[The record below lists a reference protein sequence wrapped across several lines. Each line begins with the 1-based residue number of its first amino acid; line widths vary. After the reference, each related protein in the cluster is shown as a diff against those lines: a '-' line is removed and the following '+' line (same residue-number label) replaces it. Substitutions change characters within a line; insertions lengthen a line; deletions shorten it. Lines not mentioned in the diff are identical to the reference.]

1 MTKTHFVSRIA
12 QALVKLKV
20 MSALEA
26 ESFEKEF
33 SGRSKARVDDFLLD
47 EGIVDRENLLKAIQ
61 AVYNIPSYDVRGH
74 FFNHQIL
81 MLFPQDFLVNKAV
94 IPLDI
99 EEDILT
105 IVVSNPE
112 DDETMEMIGNY
123 VPYSVNVLV
132 GIRRDIIDA
141 IEEYYDED
149 VATSDIADE
158 DSEEIDELAEDES
171 DIVDIY

>member
-1 MTKTHFVSRIA
+1 MTKTHFVSRIS

-20 MSALEA
+20 MSATEA

-33 SGRSKARVDDFLLD
+33 SGKSKGRVDEFLLD
-47 EGIVDRENLLKAIQ
+47 EGLVDRENLLKALQ
-61 AVYNIPSYDVRGH
+61 SVYNIPSYDVRGH

-81 MLFPQDFLVNKAV
+81 MLFPRDFLVNKAV

-99 EEDILT
+99 ENDILT
-105 IVVSNPE
+105 IVVANPE
-112 DDETMEMIGNY
+112 DDETMGMIGDY
-123 VPYSVNVLV
+123 VPYSVNILV
-132 GIRRDIIDA
+132 GIRRHIVDA

-149 VATSDIADE
+149 VATADIEDE
-158 DSEEIDELAEDES
+158 DSQEVDELTEEDS

>member
-1 MTKTHFVSRIA
+1 MTKHHFVSRVA
-12 QALVKLKV
+12 QAFVKLKV
-20 MSALEA
+20 MSETEA

-33 SGRSKARVDDFLLD
+33 SGRSKGRVDEFLLD
-47 EGIVDRENLLKAIQ
+47 EGIVDRENLLKVLQ
-61 AVYNIPSYDVRGH
+61 SVYNIPSNDVRGH

-81 MLFPQDFLVNKAV
+81 MLFPRDFLVNKAV

-99 EEDILT
+99 DNDILT
-105 IVVSNPE
+105 IIVSNPE

-149 VATSDIADE
+149 VATADIEDE
-158 DSEEIDELAEDES
+158 DSEEVDELAEDES

>member
-1 MTKTHFVSRIA
+1 MTKDHFVNRIA

-20 MSALEA
+20 MSAAEA

-33 SGRSKARVDDFLLD
+33 SGRSKGRVDEFLLD
-47 EGIVDRENLLKAIQ
+47 EGIVDRENLLKALQ
-61 AVYNIPSYDVRGH
+61 SVFNIPSNDVRGY
-74 FFNHQIL
+74 FFNHSIL
-81 MLFPQDFLVNKAV
+81 LLFPRDLLMNKAF

-99 EEDILT
+99 DNDILT

-112 DDETMEMIGNY
+112 DDETMAMIGDY

-149 VATSDIADE
+149 VATADIEEEEPEDE
-158 DSEEIDELAEDES
+158 EELPEDES
-171 DIVDIY
+171 DIIDIY

>member
-1 MTKTHFVSRIA
+1 MTKTHFVSRIS
-12 QALVKLKV
+12 QAFVKLKV
-20 MSALEA
+20 MSAVEA

-33 SGRSKARVDDFLLD
+33 SERSKGRVDEFLLD
-47 EGIVDRENLLKAIQ
+47 EGIVDRENLLKALQ
-61 AVYNIPSYDVRGH
+61 SVYNIPSYDVRGH

-81 MLFPQDFLVNKAV
+81 MLFPRDFLVNKAV

-99 EEDILT
+99 ENDILT
-105 IVVSNPE
+105 IVVGNPE
-112 DDETMEMIGNY
+112 DDETLGMIGDY

-149 VATSDIADE
+149 VATADIEDE
-158 DSEEIDELAEDES
+158 ESEEVDELAEDES

>member
-1 MTKTHFVSRIA
+1 MTKTHFVSRVS
-12 QALVKLKV
+12 QALVKLKI
-20 MSALEA
+20 MSAAEA

-33 SGRSKARVDDFLLD
+33 SGRSKGRVDEFLLD
-47 EGIVDRENLLKAIQ
+47 EGMIDRENLLKVLQ
-61 AVYNIPSYDVRGH
+61 GVYNIPSYDVRGY

-81 MLFPQDFLVNKAV
+81 MLFPRDLLVNKAV

-99 EEDILT
+99 DNDILT
-105 IVVSNPE
+105 IVISNPE
-112 DDETMEMIGNY
+112 DEETMSMLGDY
-123 VPYSVNVLV
+123 VPYSLNVLV
-132 GIRRDIIDA
+132 GIRRDIVDA

-149 VATSDIADE
+149 VATSDIEDE

>member
-1 MTKTHFVSRIA
+1 MTNHHFVNRVA
-12 QALVKLKV
+12 QAFVKLKV
-20 MSALEA
+20 MSEAEA

-33 SGRSKARVDDFLLD
+33 SGRSKGRVDEFLLD
-47 EGIVDRENLLKAIQ
+47 EGIVDRENLLKVLQ
-61 AVYNIPSYDVRGH
+61 SVYNIPSNDVRGH

-81 MLFPQDFLVNKAV
+81 MLFPRDFLVNKSV

-99 EEDILT
+99 DNDILT
-105 IVVSNPE
+105 IIVSNPE

-123 VPYSVNVLV
+123 VPYSVNMLV

-149 VATSDIADE
+149 VATADIEDE
-158 DSEEIDELAEDES
+158 ESEEIDELAEDES

>member
-1 MTKTHFVSRIA
+1 MTKHHFVNRIA
-12 QALVKLKV
+12 QAFVKLKV
-20 MSALEA
+20 MSAVEA

-33 SGRSKARVDDFLLD
+33 SGRSVERIDEFLLD
-47 EGIVDRENLLKAIQ
+47 EGIVDRENLLKVLQ
-61 AVYNIPSYDVRGH
+61 SVYNIPSNDVRGY

-81 MLFPQDFLVNKAV
+81 MLFPRDFLVNKAF

-99 EEDILT
+99 DNDILT

-112 DDETMEMIGNY
+112 DEETMGMIGDY

-149 VATSDIADE
+149 VATSDIEDE
-158 DSEEIDELAEDES
+158 DSEEVDELAEDES